1 MISESVQDYLK
12 AIYKLTNSP
21 DTGDGAVT
29 TSLLAERMGVS
40 AASATNM
47 IKKLADIRL
56 AKHMPYQGVE
66 LTEAG
71 EKVSLEIIRHHRL
84 LELYLSEALGFAWD
98 EVDAEADR
106 LEHAISEDF
115 EDRIDQALGSP
126 RVGAHGEPI
135 PSKEGDIVFPQYRR
149 LSELSEGDRAC
160 IREVSDRDPEMLR
173 YLHEQGL
180 VLGARVEVQEKAPFR
195 GPMMLTIGGDASK
208 HIGMEVAASVF
219 VDLDRAEEPVT

>member
-12 AIYKLTNSP
+12 AIYMLANSP
-21 DTGDGAVT
+21 DTGDGVVT

-56 AKHMPYQGVE
+56 AEHMPYQGVE

-71 EKVSLEIIRHHRL
+71 KKVSLEIIRHHRL

-115 EDRIDQALGSP
+115 EDRIDRALGSP
-126 RVGAHGEPI
+126 IVGAHGEPI
-135 PSKEGDIVFPQYRR
+135 PSRRGTWRFPNTFACRSFRR
-149 LSELSEGDRAC
+149 ETGPGSAKSATATRRCCATFTSKGWC
-160 IREVSDRDPEMLR
+160 W
-173 YLHEQGL
+173 
-180 VLGARVEVQEKAPFR
+180 AP
-195 GPMMLTIGGDASK
+195 G
-208 HIGMEVAASVF
+208 
-219 VDLDRAEEPVT
+219 